1 MLDIYLNDKQKKVI
15 NTLDKNI
22 LLLSSAGT
30 GKTKTLSMRIG
41 KIIAKDLALGEQIL
55 CLTFTNRACKEMKEK
70 IIETVGKE
78 GLKVTVKTFHSFCFD
93 VIKKEAK
100 KNTDISFD
108 FTIYDEEDTKE
119 IISEL
124 NSYKFNV
131 SCLQR
136 FINIVKEKV

>member
-1 MLDIYLNDKQKKVI
+1 MLNIDFNDKQQEVI

-30 GKTKTLSMRIG
+30 GKTKTLSSRIG
-41 KIIAKDLALGEQIL
+41 NIISKNLASGEEIL

-93 VIKKEAK
+93 VIKKRQK
-100 KNTDISFD
+100 RIQIFLLILLYVMRKI
-108 FTIYDEEDTKE
+108 
-119 IISEL
+119 
-124 NSYKFNV
+124 
-131 SCLQR
+131 QR
-136 FINIVKEKV
+136 K